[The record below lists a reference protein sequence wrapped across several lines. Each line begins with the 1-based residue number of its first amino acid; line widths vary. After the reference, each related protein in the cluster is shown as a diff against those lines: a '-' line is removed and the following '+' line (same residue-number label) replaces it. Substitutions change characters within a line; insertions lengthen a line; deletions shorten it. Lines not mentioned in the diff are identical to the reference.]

1 MFEQKAFIMK
11 YIVKF
16 KDPRAM
22 KVALVGG
29 KNASL
34 SIMIQDLA
42 DKVKIPDGFAITV
55 EGYRFFLQSNKLADT
70 IAQLLNKIDLQHEDS
85 LSHYAAQIRKAI
97 MDGFWPEELK
107 QEIIEAYHDLCDQYK
122 QKKLPVAV
130 RSSATAEDLP
140 TASFA
145 GQQESFLHVVGDDD
159 LLRSAQACMASLFTD
174 RAIFYRIQN
183 HFDHM
188 KIGISVGIQ
197 KMVQS
202 DKSAAGVAFSLDT
215 ETGFKNVVLIN
226 GSWGF
231 GEMVVKGQITPDEF
245 VLFKE
250 NCSKGFRPIIKKELG
265 TKQEKLIYDETS
277 HHVKKVNT
285 SAQERSHFCLSDDE
299 VLDIARYVIVI
310 EEYYSQKNNRWA
322 PQDVEWAKD
331 GVDGQIYIVQSRPET
346 VHSATDEQLFF
357 TTYQLIDTQDL
368 NIVAKGLSI
377 GQHIVSGK
385 AHVITSIKDIDRINK
400 GDIIV
405 TEMTDPDW
413 VPAMK
418 KAAAIITNNGG
429 RTCHAAIVSRELG
442 IPSIVGTVNATKTI
456 RCSEVTVDCSQ
467 GDVGYVYQGVV
478 PFEKKVVNLVDIPQV
493 PISLLLNIADPHRAF
508 AVSKLPVKGVG
519 LARTEFILSNQIGI
533 HPMGI
538 IQPEKLSH
546 EESCAIAEKAIGY
559 HDARSF
565 FIEKLAQGIG
575 MIAAAFYPKPVTVR
589 LSDFKS
595 NEYRSLIGGI
605 HFEPSEQNP
614 MLGLRGA
621 SRYYHT
627 DYQEAFILECE
638 AFKMART
645 VMGFDNIRI
654 MIPFVRTLKEA
665 ELVIQIM
672 SKQGLERAQD
682 KLELVMMVE
691 IPSNVLLIDQFA
703 KLFDGF
709 SIGSN
714 DLTQLVL
721 GIDRDSA
728 ILAPLLDERND
739 AVKKMIQ
746 MAIAGAHTAKRYIG
760 ICGQAP
766 SDYPDFADYLITL
779 GIDSISLNPDAVIS
793 FVLRR

>member
-1 MFEQKAFIMK
+1 MK

-16 KDPRAM
+16 KDPRATELN
-22 KVALVGG
+22 LVGG

-34 SIMIQDLA
+34 GIMIQDLS

-55 EGYRFFLQSNKLADT
+55 EGYRFFLRSNDLVGT
-70 IAQLLNKIDLQHEDS
+70 ITPLLNQIDLKDENL
-85 LSHYAAQIRKAI
+85 LSRHAAQIRQAI
-97 MDGFWPEELK
+97 MNGSWPEELK
-107 QEIIEAYHDLCDQYK
+107 QEIVKAYHDLCDQYK
-122 QKKLPVAV
+122 QHNLPVAV

-145 GQQESFLHVVGDDD
+145 GQQESFLHVVGDDA
-159 LLRSAQACMASLFTD
+159 LLSAVQACMASLFTD

-188 KIGISVGIQ
+188 KVGISVGIQ

-215 ETGFKNVVLIN
+215 ETGFKNAVLIN

-245 VLFKE
+245 VVCKE
-250 NCSKGFRPIIKKELG
+250 NCAKGFRSIIKKELG
-265 TKQEKLIYDETS
+265 TKQEKLIYDAHD
-277 HHVKKVNT
+277 HHVKKIST
-285 SAQERSHFCLSDDE
+285 SAQERAHFCLSDDE
-299 VLDIARYVIVI
+299 VLNIARYVIAI
-310 EEYYSQKNNRWA
+310 EEYYSQKKNHWV

-346 VHSATDEQLFF
+346 VHSAQDDQLVF
-357 TTYQLIDTQDL
+357 TTYQLANAQDL
-368 NIVAKGLSI
+368 SVVAKGLSV
-377 GQHIVSGK
+377 GQYIVSGK
-385 AHVITSIKDIDRINK
+385 AHVITSIKDIDKINK
-400 GDIIV
+400 GDIVI

-418 KAAAIITNNGG
+418 KAAAIITDNGG

-467 GDVGYVYQGVV
+467 GDVGYVYEGLV
-478 PFEKKVVNLVDIPQV
+478 PFEKRTVNLVDIPQAPV
-493 PISLLLNIADPHRAF
+493 TLLLNIADPHRAF
-508 AVSKLPVKGVG
+508 AVSKLPVGGVG

-533 HPMGI
+533 HPMAI
-538 IQPEKLSH
+538 IEPEKLTQ
-546 EESCAIAEKAIGY
+546 EERCAIAERSVGY
-559 HDARSF
+559 NDSRSF

-595 NEYRSLIGGI
+595 NEYRTLIGGA
-605 HFEPSEQNP
+605 HFEPEEQNP

-621 SRYYHT
+621 SRYYDPH
-627 DYQEAFILECE
+627 YQQAFILECE

-654 MIPFVRTLKEA
+654 MIPFVRTVKEA
-665 ELVIQIM
+665 ERVIQVMI
-672 SKQGLERAQD
+672 KQGLERAKD

-728 ILAPLLDERND
+728 VLAPFLDERND
-739 AVKKMIQ
+739 AVKKMIT
-746 MAIAGAHTAKRYIG
+746 MAIDGAHTAKRYIG

-766 SDYPDFADYLITL
+766 SDYPDFADYLIKL
-779 GIDSISLNPDAVIS
+779 GIDSISLNPDAVIPFLMRS
-793 FVLRR
+793 

>member
-1 MFEQKAFIMK
+1 MK

-16 KDPRAM
+16 KDPRATDISR
-22 KVALVGG
+22 VGG

-34 SIMIQDLA
+34 GTMIQDLA

-55 EGYRFFLQSNKLADT
+55 EGYRFFLQSNDLVDT
-70 IAQLLNKIDLQHEDS
+70 ITELLTKIDLKNEDL
-85 LSHYAAQIRKAI
+85 LSRYAVQIRQAI
-97 MDGFWPEELK
+97 MNGSWPEELK
-107 QEIIEAYHDLCDQYK
+107 QEIIEAYHDLCDYYK
-122 QKKLPVAV
+122 QNNLPVAV

-145 GQQESFLHVVGDDD
+145 GQQESFLHIVGDDD
-159 LLRSAQACMASLFTD
+159 LLHAAQACMASLFTD

-188 KIGISVGIQ
+188 KVGISVGIQ

-250 NCSKGFRPIIKKELG
+250 NCAKGFRPIIKKELG
-265 TKQEKLIYDETS
+265 SKQEKLIYDETA
-277 HHVKKVNT
+277 HNVKKVDT
-285 SAQERSHFCLSDDE
+285 SAYERTHFCLSDDE
-299 VLDIARYVIVI
+299 VLDLAGYVIVI
-310 EEYYSQKNNRWA
+310 ERYYSQKKNHWT

-346 VHSATDEQLFF
+346 VHSAKDEQLLFN
-357 TTYQLIDTQDL
+357 TYRLAHNSEL
-368 NIVAKGLSI
+368 KIVAKGLSV
-377 GQHIVSGK
+377 GQQIVSGK
-385 AHVITSIKDIDRINK
+385 AHIITSITDIDK
-400 GDIIV
+400 VQDGDVII

-418 KAAAIITNNGG
+418 KAAAIITDRGG

-442 IPSIVGTVNATKTI
+442 IPSIVGTVDATKTI

-467 GDVGYVYQGVV
+467 GDVGYVYQGAV
-478 PFEKKVVNLVDIPQV
+478 PFQKETIHLVDIPNA
-493 PISLLLNIADPHRAF
+493 PIPLLLNIADPHRAF
-508 AVSKLPVKGVG
+508 AVAKLPVKGVG
-519 LARTEFILSNQIGI
+519 LARIEFILSNQIGI
-533 HPMGI
+533 HPMAI
-538 IQPEKLSH
+538 VEPERLTD
-546 EESCAIAEKAIGY
+546 EERCAIAKRSIAY
-559 HDARSF
+559 DDARSF
-565 FIEKLAQGIG
+565 FVEKLAQGIG
-575 MIAAAFYPKPVTVR
+575 TIAAAFYPKPVIVR
-589 LSDFKS
+589 LSDFKT
-595 NEYRSLIGGI
+595 NEYRSLIGGV
-605 HFEPSEQNP
+605 HFEPEEQNP
-614 MLGLRGA
+614 MLGWRGA
-621 SRYYHT
+621 SRYYDPH
-627 DYQEAFILECE
+627 YQKAFILECE

-654 MIPFVRTLKEA
+654 MIPFVRTVKEA
-665 ELVIQIM
+665 EQVIRCM
-672 SKQGLERAQD
+672 TEQGLERAKD

-691 IPSNVLLIDQFA
+691 VPSNVLLIDQFA

-728 ILAPLLDERND
+728 ALAPLLDERND
-739 AVKKMIQ
+739 AVKKMIT
-746 MAIAGAHTAKRYIG
+746 MAIDGAHTAKRYIG

-766 SDYPDFADYLITL
+766 SDYPDFADYLIKL
-779 GIDSISLNPDAVIS
+779 GIDSISLNPDAVIPFLMRS
-793 FVLRR
+793 